1 MRRIIYSIALIL
13 ILAGCISKGVP
24 ATIEPTSTTEVLVA
38 PTIRTYV
45 DVFEVKAWVDNPN
58 PEREDQIMLSG
69 SLIKN
74 GTYLGGMMMT
84 ASWPDENQEPGVPN
98 CKVLVIYARGICTID
113 VSDYPSGVTVPITVS
128 FPYAGHYYTETTSF
142 TPR

>member
-1 MRRIIYSIALIL
+1 MRRTLYTIALIL
-13 ILAGCISKGVP
+13 ILAGCSSKATS
-24 ATIEPTSTTEVLVA
+24 ATIDPTPTREVEVV
-38 PTIRTYV
+38 PTAGTFE

-58 PEREDQIMLSG
+58 PERDDQILLSG

-84 ASWPDENQEPGVPN
+84 ASWPDEGQERGVPN
-98 CKVLVIYARGICTID
+98 CKVLVIYARGVCAID
-113 VSDYPSGVTVPITVS
+113 VSNFPSGVTVPITVS
-128 FPYAGHYYTETTSF
+128 FPYAGHFYLGTTSF

>member
-1 MRRIIYSIALIL
+1 MSRTIYFIALIL
-13 ILAGCISKGVP
+13 FLAGCISEGPP
-24 ATIEPTSTTEVLVA
+24 AAIEPTSAIEVEVVPTTKA
-38 PTIRTYV
+38 YV
-45 DVFEVKAWVDNPN
+45 DEFEVKAWVDNPN
-58 PEREDQIMLSG
+58 PEREDQIMVSG

-98 CKVLVIYARGICTID
+98 CKVLVIYARGICSID
-113 VSDYPSGVTVPITVS
+113 VSDYPSGIAVPITVS
-128 FPYAGHYYTETTSF
+128 FPYAGHFYTGTTSF

>member
-1 MRRIIYSIALIL
+1 MRRILYSIALIL
-13 ILAGCISKGVP
+13 ILSGCSSKGTP
-24 ATIEPTSTTEVLVA
+24 AVIEPTSTSGVEVV
-38 PTIRTYV
+38 PTAKAYV

-84 ASWPDENQEPGVPN
+84 ASWPEQDQELGVPN

-113 VSDYPSGVTVPITVS
+113 VSDYPSGETVPITVT
-128 FPYAGHYYTETTSF
+128 FPYAGHLYTGTTSF
-142 TPR
+142 TPK